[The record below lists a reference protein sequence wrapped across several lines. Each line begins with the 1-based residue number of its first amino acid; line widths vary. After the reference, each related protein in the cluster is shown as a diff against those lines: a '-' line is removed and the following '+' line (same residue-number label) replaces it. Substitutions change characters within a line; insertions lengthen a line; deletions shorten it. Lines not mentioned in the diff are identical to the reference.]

1 MFKYRVLIIIYFPH
15 VFLLYHIYIYI
26 TIYILNVY
34 SYFGNI
40 YIYIYIYNIYRYIIY
55 IYIYIYI
62 YKIYIWNIYLWNN
75 YEIDARKA
83 ASGNIE
89 SCKQQFL
96 QNYFLQDDQHG
107 FLEDIEVTLID
118 KT

>member
-1 MFKYRVLIIIYFPH
+1 M
-15 VFLLYHIYIYI
+15 YIV
-26 TIYILNVY
+26 ILV
-34 SYFGNI
+34 I
-40 YIYIYIYNIYRYIIY
+40 YIYIYIIYIQIYNIY
-55 IYIYIYI
+55 IYIR
-62 YKIYIWNIYLWNN
+62 YIWNIYLWNN

-107 FLEDIEVTLID
+107 FLEDVEVTLID